1 MLTGNYYSVGD
12 WGAVM
17 SGSRKPKKGLPVGC
31 TGVMEKREGRLLLV
45 LL

>member
-1 MLTGNYYSVGD
+1 MLTGNYYGVGD

-17 SGSRKPKKGLPVGC
+17 SGSRKPKKELPLGC
-31 TGVMEKREGRLLLV
+31 TGGMEKRVLFLV